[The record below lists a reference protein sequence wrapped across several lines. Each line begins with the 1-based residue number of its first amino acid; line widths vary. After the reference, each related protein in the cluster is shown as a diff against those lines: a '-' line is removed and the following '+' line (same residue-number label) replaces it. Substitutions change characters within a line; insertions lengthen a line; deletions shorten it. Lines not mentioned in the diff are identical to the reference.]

1 MFRTLHIKH
10 FLSRYFFLLFQQQPS
25 QAAISTLVLLSIH
38 SKPKRINR
46 SLRCNFFTR
55 YFYKKIETKN

>member
-38 SKPKRINR
+38 SKRINR
-46 SLRCNFFTR
+46 SLRCNFFTC